1 MKNNFW
7 TNEKGDTNF
16 VSIIITLAVIGVAV
30 MIFKDYIAQGVQ
42 WILGLF
48 S

>member
-16 VSIIITLAVIGVAV
+16 VSIIIVLAVLIVAV
-30 MIFKDYIAQGVQ
+30 LIFKPYIAQGVQ